1 MLPKAVMT
9 PIWAVIQTSANMIS
23 VGKTRKTACTYDSAP
38 SHEGPPAVQIPYADG
53 ARTVSHLHRVVM
65 KLQLL
70 VCIFTKRSPWI
81 RLCVCHQN
89 YKNMAFPVRTSIHG
103 TAGHLLTGLQGLGHH
118 CHMDPQPRNGMHE
131 DTLSRQKLTHSL
143 KPQKVFGFSWSLH
156 RKQGSFICG
165 FHTVLTL
172 VKFGFSAVASFD
184 SFLGSFILSAQSA
197 LMFSTSPLTY
207 LVSTLAVTY
216 LLFLAEQFLS
226 ESKSLFHNILEV
238 NPRRCL
244 KGISWKYM

>member
-9 PIWAVIQTSANMIS
+9 PIWAVIQPSANMIS
-23 VGKTRKTACTYDSAP
+23 GGKTRKRAYIFDSAS
-38 SHEGPPAVQIPYADG
+38 SHVGPPAVQIPYADS
-53 ARTVSHLHRVVM
+53 ARTVSQLHRVVM

-70 VCIFTKRSPWI
+70 VCIFTKCSPWI
-81 RLCVCHQN
+81 RLCVCQQN
-89 YKNMAFPVRTSIHG
+89 YKNVAFPVYTSIRG
-103 TAGHLLTGLQGLGHH
+103 TACHLLMGLQDLGHH
-118 CHMDPQPRNGMHE
+118 CHMGPQPRNGQCE
-131 DTLSRQKLTHSL
+131 DMLSRQQPTHSL
-143 KPQKVFGFSWSLH
+143 KPQKASGFSWSLH

-165 FHTVLTL
+165 FQAVLTL

-184 SFLGSFILSAQSA
+184 SLRSFILSAQSA